1 MNYILKQI
9 LIFLLLLVF
18 KNTFAQ
24 KSTIHGFCTINGT
37 PLRGIVVRIEGKQQ
51 KQSISDKS
59 GNFSFSNL
67 DSGTYKFFLE
77 SSNFND
83 SNFILFVP
91 YDSILKFT
99 IELSLQRSSFKEMV
113 VSGSLRQT
121 KRLESPVAIEVFYPS
136 FFKKN
141 PVSNLFE
148 SLQNVN
154 GVRPQVNCNVCNT
167 GDIHI
172 NGLEGPYTMVLID
185 GMPIVSSLST
195 VYGLYG
201 IPNALIDRIE
211 IVKGPASTLYGSEA
225 IGGIINVITKNPD
238 EAGTTTV
245 DMMTSSWKELQTDI
259 GFNMRLNKKV
269 SLLNGINYYNFN
281 QTIDKNND
289 QFTDLTLQHRISLFQ
304 KYKIERKDFKVF
316 NVAARYFYENRWG
329 GDLRWNRSFRGGD
342 SIYAES
348 IYTSRIELLGNYELP
363 GKSKAKLSFSINR
376 HHQNSMYGIHPFIA
390 TQSIGFLQL
399 TNYKKIKKSE
409 FMYGLA
415 FRQTYYDD
423 NTVATQNA
431 DSTHPRNMPNN
442 TALPGIF
449 LQDEIEFNS
458 RQKLLLGMRYD
469 YNSNHGNIFTPR
481 AAFKHIFNI
490 NNTIRFNFGTGYRV
504 VNVFTEDHAAL
515 TGARNVILEDQLKP
529 EKSYNINFNYI
540 KKIIFKKYN
549 LISLDFSLFYSYFN
563 NRIIANYDI
572 DPNKIIYKNLN
583 GYAVSRGAS
592 ANINVSIVNGIKGQI
607 GITTMD
613 VYTIQNHLKTIP
625 VLTEKVSATWSLSQ
639 DFKKLKIS
647 LDYTGNL
654 YSPMR
659 LPLLGE
665 LDPRSEFSPWW
676 SIQNIQMTYKGF
688 KSIKLFGCIKN
699 LLNWT
704 PAKNNP
710 FIIARANDPFDK
722 KVQYNSNGQI
732 LASSNNPYALS
743 FDPSYVYAPNQGI
756 RFFLGFNLEI
766 EAHKKKKALD

>member
-1 MNYILKQI
+1 
-9 LIFLLLLVF
+9 
-18 KNTFAQ
+18 
-24 KSTIHGFCTINGT
+24 
-37 PLRGIVVRIEGKQQ
+37 
-51 KQSISDKS
+51 
-59 GNFSFSNL
+59 
-67 DSGTYKFFLE
+67 
-77 SSNFND
+77 
-83 SNFILFVP
+83 
-91 YDSILKFT
+91 
-99 IELSLQRSSFKEMV
+99 V
-113 VSGSLRQT
+113 VSGILRQT

-154 GVRPQVNCNVCNT
+154 GVRPQINCNVCNT
-167 GDIHI
+167 GDIHV

-201 IPNALIDRIE
+201 IPNALINRIE

-238 EAGTTTV
+238 EAGLTTV
-245 DMMTSSWKELQTDI
+245 DMMLSSWGEFQTDI
-259 GFNMRLNKKV
+259 GFNVRLNKKV
-269 SLLNGINYYNFN
+269 SLLNGLNYFNFN

-329 GDLRWNRSFRGGD
+329 GDTRWNQTLRGGD

-376 HHQNSMYGIHPFIA
+376 HHQNSMYGINPFIA
-390 TQSIGFLQL
+390 TQSIGFVQL
-399 TNYKKIKKSE
+399 TNYKKIKSHD
-409 FMYGLA
+409 FLYGLA
-415 FRQTYYDD
+415 YRQTYYDD
-423 NTVATQNA
+423 NTVATQSA
-431 DSTHPRNMPNN
+431 DSILPSNLPSN
-442 TALPGIF
+442 TALPGAFI
-449 LQDEIEFNS
+449 QDEIEFNS

-490 NNTIRFNFGTGYRV
+490 NNTIRLNFGTGYRV

-515 TGARNVILEDQLKP
+515 TGARKVILEDQLKP

-540 KKIIFKKYN
+540 KRFLFKKYN

-572 DPNKIIYKNLN
+572 DPNKIIYNNLD

-592 ANINVSIVNGIKGQI
+592 ANININIVNGIKGQI
-607 GITTMD
+607 GVTAMD
-613 VYTIQNHLKTIP
+613 VYTLQNQIKTIP
-625 VLTEKVSATWSLSQ
+625 VLTEKLSATWSLSQ
-639 DFKKLKIS
+639 DFKKLKMS

-659 LPLLGE
+659 LPLLSE
-665 LDPRSEFSPWW
+665 LDPRNEFSPWW
-676 SIQNIQMTYKGF
+676 SIQNIQVSYNGF
-688 KSIKLFGCIKN
+688 KSIKLFGGIKN

-704 PAKNNP
+704 PANNNP
-710 FIIARANDPFDK
+710 FIIARSNDPFDK
-722 KVQYNSNGQI
+722 NVKYDSNGQI
-732 LASSNNPYALS
+732 VANAENPYALS

-756 RFFLGFNLEI
+756 RFFLGFNLELD
-766 EAHKKKKALD
+766 ANKKKKALE